1 MKRRWKVLGGMA
13 AVAVAGLGVFAL
25 VLARDGACPP
35 PDAPASGVTMRAVLQ
50 PCYGGPEVLRA
61 AVVAKPQPAPDQV
74 LVRVVAAAANPLDWH
89 GMRGD
94 PYIMRLSSGIGV
106 PAVARFGADFAG
118 VVEAVGASVQGYAPG
133 DAVFGAASGAFAEY
147 IVVRPARI
155 AKMPV
160 TLDYADA
167 AAMPVAAVTA
177 LQALRDKAG
186 VQPGQRVLIN
196 GASGGVGTYA
206 VQIAKALGAEVTG
219 VCSAR
224 NVELV
229 RGLGADQVVDY
240 GAVDFTTAGVR
251 YDAIIDLVGNHPA
264 TALAGALEDDG
275 VAVVVAGQGRD
286 SFLGPMTAFIASI
299 VADPFVAPRFERLL
313 AEIQSDD
320 LAYLAG
326 LVADGRLRSV
336 IDRRFPLAEVPAA
349 IAYLETGRA
358 RGKIVVDVA
367 AP

>member
-1 MKRRWKVLGGMA
+1 MKRRWKILGGMA
-13 AVAVAGLGVFAL
+13 VVAAVGLGVFAV

-35 PDAPASGVTMRAVLQ
+35 PEAPAVGTTMRAVLQ
-50 PCYGGPEVLRA
+50 PCYGGPEVLRT

-106 PAVARFGADFAG
+106 PAVARFGVDFAG
-118 VVEAVGASVQGYAPG
+118 VVEAVGSAVQGYAPG

-155 AKMPV
+155 AKKPAD
-160 TLDYADA
+160 LAFADA

-186 VQPGQRVLIN
+186 VQPGQRVLVN

-229 RGLGADQVVDY
+229 RGLGADHVIDY
-240 GAVDFTTAGVR
+240 GVVDFTTAGVR

-264 TALAGALEDDG
+264 SVLAGVLEDDG
-275 VAVVVAGQGRD
+275 VAVIVGGQGRD
-286 SFLGPMTAFIASI
+286 SFLGPMSAFIASA
-299 VADPFVAPRFERLL
+299 VVDPFVAPRFERLL
-313 AEIQSDD
+313 AEIRADD
-320 LAYLAG
+320 LGFLAG
-326 LVADGRLRSV
+326 LATEGRLRTV
-336 IDRRFPLAEVPAA
+336 VDRSFPLAEVPAA
-349 IAYLETGRA
+349 IAHLETGRA
-358 RGKIVVDVA
+358 RGKIVIEVA